1 MIIYLTSH
9 IGGSY
14 KENGTRIPMQLSA
27 ENGLLDSF
35 QKHWKDNSKVLIISA
50 DPEDVEKNSS
60 VRDIFAASFPMS
72 GLSISQMDIC
82 DNRSIKLLDQ
92 ITDYDVLI
100 LAGGHVPTQNSFF
113 ERIRLK
119 ERIHDFDGILVGI
132 SAGTMNS
139 AEIVYAQPELEGESI
154 DAYYERFLSGL
165 GITKL
170 MILPHYQDI
179 KDDTLDGRRL
189 FEDITYP
196 DSYGREFYAL
206 EDGSYFIIENKTAT
220 LFGTAYLIKDGN
232 IKQICEKNKSICIT
246 NI

>member
-1 MIIYLTSH
+1 MIAYLTSH

-14 KENGTRIPMQLSA
+14 KKNGTRIPTQLST
-27 ENGLLDSF
+27 ENGLLDSL
-35 QKHWKDNSKVLIISA
+35 QKHWKNNSKVLIICA
-50 DPEDVEKNSS
+50 DAEDIETNDSIMN
-60 VRDIFAASFPMS
+60 IFSASFPMS
-72 GLSISQMDIC
+72 GLSIGQMYIC
-82 DNRSIKLLDQ
+82 DNRNEKLVDN
-92 ITDYDVLI
+92 IYDYDVLI
-100 LAGGHVPTQNSFF
+100 LAGGHVPTQNKFF

-119 ERIHDFDGILVGI
+119 ERINDFDGVLIGI

-154 DAYYERFLSGL
+154 DKEYERFLSGL

-179 KDDTLDGRRL
+179 KDDILDGQRL
-189 FEDITYP
+189 FEDITYS

-206 EDGSYFIIENKTAT
+206 EDGSYFMIENKTTA

-232 IKQICEKNKSICIT
+232 IKQICEKDKNICIT
-246 NI
+246 